1 MFFGGDIPG
10 SRRNSLGS
18 GTPGAKAVLTFT
30 SPVKTCA
37 AIKEDEEEA
46 ETTSLLEKMK
56 EVVEGM
62 QRRRSVQTEA
72 IADVAISDTSE
83 QDDEDERQ
91 QDEILEDDDTTA
103 EEPVSLQADSRST
116 AQSFPTIPHTSDLKH
131 VFSEKRAANIPSSY
145 DGVRDLFKAEPSM
158 SPETPRLDG
167 VREMFFRAR
176 NREPSTPIF
185 EGVGEMLATPAGYLL
200 QDTKHNKEIEM
211 EGAAEAPAPST
222 KHPRRKPTVAVAD
235 HPPRPES
242 RIARKI
248 SGPRLVRD
256 GRTTPTDAEQLADDE
271 TMPDEPPAK
280 NSKPQKGSNVRRTRT
295 ESGAK
300 QVIIISLS
308 CFLRAESSAYAT

>member
-1 MFFGGDIPG
+1 MFFGGNIPG

-18 GTPGAKAVLTFT
+18 GTPGAKAALTFT

-37 AIKEDEEEA
+37 AIREDEEEA

-62 QRRRSVQTEA
+62 QRRRSVQPEA
-72 IADVAISDTSE
+72 ITDVAVSDTSE

-116 AQSFPTIPHTSDLKH
+116 AQSFPAIPHTPDLKH

-158 SPETPRLDG
+158 NPETPRLDG

-176 NREPSTPIF
+176 NQEPSTPIF

-211 EGAAEAPAPST
+211 AGAPAPST
-222 KHPRRKPTVAVAD
+222 KPPRRKPAVAD

-242 RIARKI
+242 RIGRKI

-256 GRTTPTDAEQLADDE
+256 GRTTPAEAEQLADDE
-271 TMPDEPPAK
+271 SMPDEPPVK
-280 NSKPQKGSNVRRTRT
+280 HSKPQKGSNLRLTRT
-295 ESGAK
+295 ESEAK

-308 CFLRAESSAYAT
+308 CFPKAESNADPT